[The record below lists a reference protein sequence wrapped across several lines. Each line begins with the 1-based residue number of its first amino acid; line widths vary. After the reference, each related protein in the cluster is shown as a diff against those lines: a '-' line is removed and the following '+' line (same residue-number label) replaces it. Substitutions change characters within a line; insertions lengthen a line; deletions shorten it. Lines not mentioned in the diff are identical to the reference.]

1 MNITFFNRKRNPNE
15 RSIERLFRFIKEA
28 ITVQG
33 LSLREVENPYNNGLW
48 NVLKAIFFFRRQV
61 AKDDIV
67 HITGDIHFSVI
78 GLKSRKTVLTVHD
91 LGLYR
96 KLPFLRFLVFKLFW
110 VYLPFKRA
118 QIIAAISENTKEEI
132 CCLMPSVAHK
142 VVVVPNC
149 ITMAINPI
157 DALKNNTTTQVLIV
171 GTRENKNIERAIEAL
186 EGLDIV
192 LDIVGR
198 LSATQEALL
207 KEHRI
212 PYKNYINIEEEALL
226 ALYKKADIL
235 LFVSYYEGFGLPIL
249 EAQAQN
255 VLVVTS
261 SIAPMDKLCGG
272 GGLLV
277 DPYSVVA
284 IRQAIQTLLE
294 ASDTEK
300 LALIAKGKQ
309 NLIKY
314 TATAVA
320 EQYITLYKQLK

>member
-1 MNITFFNRKRNPNE
+1 M
-15 RSIERLFRFIKEA
+15 
-28 ITVQG
+28 
-33 LSLREVENPYNNGLW
+33 
-48 NVLKAIFFFRRQV
+48 
-61 AKDDIV
+61 
-67 HITGDIHFSVI
+67 
-78 GLKSRKTVLTVHD
+78 
-91 LGLYR
+91 
-96 KLPFLRFLVFKLFW
+96 
-110 VYLPFKRA
+110 
-118 QIIAAISENTKEEI
+118 
-132 CCLMPSVAHK
+132 
-142 VVVVPNC
+142 
-149 ITMAINPI
+149 
-157 DALKNNTTTQVLIV
+157 
-171 GTRENKNIERAIEAL
+171 
-186 EGLDIV
+186 DIV

-207 KEHRI
+207 KEHKI

-284 IRQAIQTLLE
+284 IRQAIQALLE